1 MNLNMVS
8 FEFLISILLQYVTRS
23 MKLYFLIHF
32 IIFYRKRFM
41 IKYQINLS
49 HVLVAAIYKVL
60 FAAANL
66 LYL

>member
-8 FEFLISILLQYVTRS
+8 FEVLISILLQYVARS
-23 MKLYFLIHF
+23 MKLFFNAFYYFLQ
-32 IIFYRKRFM
+32 KRFM
-41 IKYQINLS
+41 IKYQINLP